1 MPDKIKI
8 RLDKDKGIIEEG
20 ANTGLGKILLA
31 AKSVKIAGRE
41 VKIKNPKNKK

>member
-1 MPDKIKI
+1 MVDNVKI

-31 AKSVKIAGRE
+31 AKKVKLGGRE
-41 VKIKNPKNKK
+41 VKVEKPK